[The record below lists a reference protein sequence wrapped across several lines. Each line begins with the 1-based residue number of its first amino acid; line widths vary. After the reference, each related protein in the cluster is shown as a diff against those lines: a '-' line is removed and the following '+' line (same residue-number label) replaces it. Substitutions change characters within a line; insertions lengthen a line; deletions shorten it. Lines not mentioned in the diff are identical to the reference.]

1 MPATAARILIDTLRL
16 HGVDRFFCVPGESY
30 LAVMNELVDHPVIDV
45 VTCRHEGG
53 AAFMAL
59 ADAKC
64 TGRPGV
70 VFASRGPGATNAS
83 VAIHS
88 ASQGAVPMV
97 VFLGQVGT
105 RVLGR
110 GHTQEMDFTK
120 TFADMAKSIE
130 QVNRP
135 ERIGEI
141 VARAFR
147 IAASGTPGP
156 VIVALPTD
164 VLEAETEAQPVA
176 PRVPTPAHPSAA
188 DVATIAELIAGAA
201 RPVLIPGGL
210 VGPTP
215 EARGL
220 LREVAERWGL
230 PVMPTYEHQ
239 DVFPNAHPSYAGEL
253 GIRPPMGVRE
263 TVWNADVIL
272 AVGTRLGAVPTLNW
286 SYPKPGQRLVHVY
299 PDPTQIGTRHE
310 TELGV
315 IADPVPFLRALGER
329 NAPPLSEARRAW
341 LAGAHTAWAEAAGVP
356 PIEAEDGIDFGHVI
370 EAMKGLVP
378 KDAVVTSDAGNFMSW
393 LHHRYPFESTQLL
406 LGSEIGAMGM
416 GIPAAV
422 AAAIRFPDRQVVALA
437 GDGGAL
443 MTGSELATAVM
454 RKARVRVIVANNNH
468 YGTIRFH
475 QEVHFPGRA
484 HYANELVNPDF
495 AAYAESFGAKGF
507 RADRPEEVGPAI
519 EAALAVDGPAVIDVR
534 TSLEKITS
542 GTTLAEMRRAA
553 AE

>member
-1 MPATAARILIDTLRL
+1 MPATAARVLIDTLRL

-64 TGRPGV
+64 TGRPGI
-70 VFASRGPGATNAS
+70 VFASRGPGAANAS

-105 RVLGR
+105 R
-110 GHTQEMDFTK
+110 
-120 TFADMAKSIE
+120 
-130 QVNRP
+130 
-135 ERIGEI
+135 
-141 VARAFR
+141 
-147 IAASGTPGP
+147 
-156 VIVALPTD
+156 
-164 VLEAETEAQPVA
+164 
-176 PRVPTPAHPSAA
+176 
-188 DVATIAELIAGAA
+188 
-201 RPVLIPGGL
+201 
-210 VGPTP
+210 
-215 EARGL
+215 
-220 LREVAERWGL
+220 
-230 PVMPTYEHQ
+230 
-239 DVFPNAHPSYAGEL
+239 
-253 GIRPPMGVRE
+253 
-263 TVWNADVIL
+263 
-272 AVGTRLGAVPTLNW
+272 LGAVPTLGW
-286 SYPKPGQRLVHVY
+286 SFPKPGQRLVHVY
-299 PDPTQIGTRHE
+299 PDPGQIGTRHA
-310 TELGV
+310 TDLGV

-329 NAPPLSEARRAW
+329 NAPPLPEGRRAW
-341 LAGAHTAWAEAAGVP
+341 LAGAHRAWAEAAGAK
-356 PIEAEDGIDFGHVI
+356 PIDAEDGIDFGHVI

-378 KDAVVTSDAGNFMSW
+378 KDAVITSDAGNFMSW
-393 LHHRYPFESTQLL
+393 LHHRYPFEPTQLL

-422 AAAIRFPDRQVVALA
+422 AAAIRFPGRQVVALA

-495 AAYAESFGAKGF
+495 AAYAESFGARGF
-507 RADRPEEVGPAI
+507 RVDRPEDAAPAL

-542 GTTLAEMRRAA
+542 ATTLAEMRRAA